1 MPRPQSSLQEK
12 RIRNWGSQPSSSTKV
27 TSDTIS
33 RTHKTLVST
42 GTLARDSQLAAQE
55 TKNTASD
62 QQNRTPTINKMRKQM
77 GYEAAKRK
85 VKPDSK
91 TGKGG
96 CKASKAGSAW
106 WTPVTHQSL
115 YSTTSQFAL
124 RRQATTFTELEK
136 LTIKIKR
143 VLEDRTVSSGQPKA
157 AVGPTRMKLQFSTNA
172 KPNKQ
177 SYQSQQ
183 IQIPGKVNL

>member
-1 MPRPQSSLQEK
+1 MPRTQSSEK
-12 RIRNWGSQPSSSTKV
+12 RIQNFWSSQPSSSTKV
-27 TSDTIS
+27 TSDTVS
-33 RTHKTLVST
+33 RTHKTLAST
-42 GTLARDSQLAAQE
+42 CTQAKDSMLAAQE
-55 TKNTASD
+55 TKNTPSD
-62 QQNRTPTINKMRKQM
+62 QQNRTTKINRTRKQM

-85 VKPDSK
+85 IKPDSK
-91 TGKGG
+91 TSKDGS
-96 CKASKAGSAW
+96 KASKAGSA

-136 LTIKIKR
+136 LTSKIKR

-157 AVGPTRMKLQFSTNA
+157 AVGPTRMKLQFNSNA

-177 SYQSQQ
+177 SFQSQQ
-183 IQIPGKVNL
+183 ILIPGKVNC